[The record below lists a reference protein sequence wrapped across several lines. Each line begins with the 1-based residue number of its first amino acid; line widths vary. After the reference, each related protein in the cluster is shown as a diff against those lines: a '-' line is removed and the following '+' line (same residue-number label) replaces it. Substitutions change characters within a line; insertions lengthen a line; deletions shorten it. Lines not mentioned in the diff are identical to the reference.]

1 MATVGRSHTPTDR
14 NTPSD
19 RVRTAAKE
27 NFALLLS
34 RATTQIAL
42 PLSRAPTQNAL
53 PRSSAFRSDGV
64 LRSVGGW
71 DLPMLRDRIWFRC
84 VAPARKRAHNHK
96 YGSNVTNSIDGF
108 ETTRATGLANRA
120 PVLAFVRHRRSSV
133 KLPKNLPSR
142 IMLRLVICSSTI
154 ALSVS

>member
-96 YGSNVTNSIDGF
+96 YGSTLQTQSTASKPLEPLVSRTELLFS
-108 ETTRATGLANRA
+108 
-120 PVLAFVRHRRSSV
+120 PSSV
-133 KLPKNLPSR
+133 IGEAQSSFPRTSH
-142 IMLRLVICSSTI
+142 LVSCFAS
-154 ALSVS
+154 